1 MPTLFARAVLVIE
14 LVSCLLS
21 LGLTFLQKKKKKNP
35 GRRPSFIFML
45 ILIRFSFSFFR
56 TWLHL
61 DILFYSFAMFLKFIL
76 FPTSLV

>member
-21 LGLTFLQKKKKKNP
+21 LGLTFLQKKKNP

>member
-1 MPTLFARAVLVIE
+1 MPALFVRAVLVIE

-21 LGLTFLQKKKKKNP
+21 LGLTFFLQKKKNP

-45 ILIRFSFSFFR
+45 ILIRFSFSFFG